1 MLLAN
6 SFFWV
11 RLPCEAVS
19 LPNAALTTGPL
30 ALPGGFELAHPLWL
44 TAILA
49 LPLLWW
55 LLSRP
60 SSVLL
65 YSSAK
70 LLAGHSRSWRQR
82 LVQLPKI
89 LAVLGVA
96 CLIIALARPRTPD
109 ADTRISRQ
117 GIAIMMVVDRSSSM
131 NARDL
136 VPEDR
141 SINRLDVVQ
150 DVFVDFVLGED
161 GTGGRVDDLVGLIG
175 FAGYADS
182 ICPLTLDHAN
192 LTTLAS
198 DLSIVTQQ
206 NEDGTAVGDALGL
219 AVERLRRSKAK
230 SRVAILLTDGVSNA
244 GVIQPRKAAELAKQ
258 FDIKVYCIGAG
269 TNGVAPIPMQDFTG
283 RVVLGEMEVRIDEDT
298 LKEVADLT
306 GGKYFRATDADSLA
320 SVYEQIDTLERTE
333 VTEQRFLLYTEHFPT
348 WLQIGGGLLAISAL
362 ARSTLFRRL
371 P

>member
-1 MLLAN
+1 MISAVAKLH
-6 SFFWV
+6 SFSVPAF
-11 RLPCEAVS
+11 
-19 LPNAALTTGPL
+19 TTGTL
-30 ALPGGFELAHPLWL
+30 SIPGGFEFAHPMWL
-44 TAILA
+44 LAILA

-60 SSVLL
+60 SSVLIF
-65 YSSAK
+65 SSSS
-70 LLAGHSRSWRQR
+70 LLSGHHRSWKQR
-82 LVQLPKI
+82 LVQTPKFLSVI
-89 LAVLGVA
+89 GIA
-96 CLIIALARPRTPD
+96 CLFIALARPRTPD
-109 ADTRISRQ
+109 ADTRVSRE
-117 GIAIMMVVDRSSSM
+117 GIAIMMVLDRSSSM

-136 VPEDR
+136 VPKDR

-150 DVFVDFVLGED
+150 EVFVDFVLGKD
-161 GTGGRVDDLVGLIG
+161 GTDGRVDDLVGLIG

-192 LTTLAS
+192 LSNLAS
-198 DLSIVTQQ
+198 ELSIVTDQ

-244 GVIQPRKAAELAKQ
+244 GVIQPLKAADLAKQ

-283 RVVLGEMEVRIDEDT
+283 RVVLGEMEVRIDEEL
-298 LKEVADLT
+298 LKEVASLT

-320 SVYEQIDTLERTE
+320 SVYEQIATLERTE
-333 VTEQRFLLYTEHFPT
+333 VTEQRFLMYTEHFPI

-362 ARSTLFRRL
+362 TRSTLFRRL